1 MPGNDHPVSGG
12 ARVAAVPPLLVC
24 FAGGQ
29 TGGWAVERLEAV
41 VGAPL
46 ESVSRLDVIEGDAA
60 ALERL
65 GAAWTLCGV
74 TSNERY
80 LTRAEHDAL
89 VARQQALG
97 RTASTKAA
105 LIPITKSAEWW
116 GLSQDERREVFEET
130 SHHVATGLE
139 YLPGVA
145 RRLHHGRDLGE
156 PFDFLTWFEFAPHD
170 AEAFEELVRRLRETP
185 EWSYVDREIDIRLAR
200 ESAASA

>member
-1 MPGNDHPVSGG
+1 MS
-12 ARVAAVPPLLVC
+12 PLLVC
-24 FAGGQ
+24 FAGGE

-46 ESVSRLDVIEGDAA
+46 ESVRRLDVIEGDAA
-60 ALERL
+60 RQRR
-65 GAAWTLCGV
+65 GATWTLCGV

-97 RTASTKAA
+97 RTASTRAA
-105 LIPITKSAEWW
+105 LIPITKSAAWW
-116 GLSQDERREVFEET
+116 ELSQDERREVFEET
-130 SHHVATGLE
+130 SHHLAIGLE
-139 YLPGVA
+139 YLPAVA

-156 PFDFLTWFEFAPHD
+156 PFDFLTWFEFGPYD

-200 ESAASA
+200 EPACSA